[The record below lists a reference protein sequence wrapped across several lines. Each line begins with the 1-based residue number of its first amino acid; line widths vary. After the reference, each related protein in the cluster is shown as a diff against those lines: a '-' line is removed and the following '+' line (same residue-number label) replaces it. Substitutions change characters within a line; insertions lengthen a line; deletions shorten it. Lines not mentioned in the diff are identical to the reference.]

1 MNLRQ
6 VEAQVIADEAHAR
19 RYEAE
24 GYPMIAEI
32 FRLSDDEWCY
42 ALAYLSA
49 VVPDVFAV
57 AVHKA
62 KGYPCIG

>member
-1 MNLRQ
+1 MQPR
-6 VEAQVIADEAHAR
+6 
-19 RYEAE
+19 
-24 GYPMIAEI
+24 P
-32 FRLSDDEWCY
+32 